1 MANLSGK
8 RRHGKQAKKQQT
20 LDALLG
26 RQFRILV
33 SENIT
38 SLTQPTDTGKNSS
51 PLASRQKV
59 PTPSSSAATRP
70 APAGNVRFMPRGV
83 ARGAPPTA
91 ASDSGDDDD
100 RAGDDD
106 AEPDPPAVAPA
117 SPPRSSAKRKAV
129 VLSDDEHEDE
139 DDVPIATPA
148 RARKQKVVVL
158 DSDSDSDVRPS
169 TAKRRRLARRQSTPS
184 PPGSPGPSTK
194 GRLRS
199 TPTSRSLKSQRE
211 RRMELLRRRRNG
223 ENVTELDQIDEASND
238 EEPQKALYDTDS
250 DLPALDEFDD
260 EDTDSKETLVEPR
273 QTQSSPTKHKDQP
286 VVPEGSDADSLDSFI
301 DDEEGLIGVPDS
313 VEIPLEFTSQAHKPM
328 KALFKDII
336 DWLVQNRINPD
347 FDRENAV
354 YRLAWRKLDDEFR
367 GLASSKFSSAAWNP
381 EFHKS
386 LRARPY
392 MDNYESSMDRSD
404 LFTTC
409 QACNRTGHPATRV
422 IRFSGKP
429 YSQQTLDEIEQS
441 EPDSEDE
448 GPHRD
453 RDENNH
459 LIAGEGKDWM
469 CGAVCASNAETAHDL
484 LHWKHSLKDWVDERL
499 RTQGLMSAKKVEK
512 RQRLSSKKRRKRAD
526 KIVDEWEEKGVV
538 RALYDD
544 FKRTLETARV
554 KPTTG
559 KTKRR
564 R

>member
-26 RQFRILV
+26 K
-33 SENIT
+33 T
-38 SLTQPTDTGKNSS
+38 SS
-51 PLASRQKV
+51 PLPSRQNV
-59 PTPSSSAATRP
+59 PTPSSSAASRP
-70 APAGNVRFMPRGV
+70 AAAGNVRFMPRGV

-91 ASDSGDDDD
+91 ASDSDDDGD
-100 RAGDDD
+100 GAAAAADDD
-106 AEPDPPAVAPA
+106 AKPDPPPVDPA
-117 SPPRSSAKRKAV
+117 SPPRSAAKRKAV
-129 VLSDDEHEDE
+129 VLSDDEGEDEDE
-139 DDVPIATPA
+139 DDVPVATPA
-148 RARKQKVVVL
+148 RARKPKVVVL

-184 PPGSPGPSTK
+184 SPGSPGSSTK

-199 TPTSRSLKSQRE
+199 TPASRSLKSQRE

-223 ENVTELDQIDEASND
+223 EKVTELDQIDEASGD
-238 EEPQKALYDTDS
+238 EEPQRALYDTDS

-260 EDTDSKETLVEPR
+260 EDTDSKETSVEPR
-273 QTQSSPTKHKDQP
+273 QTQSSPTRRKDKPAVQ
-286 VVPEGSDADSLDSFI
+286 EGSDADSLDSFI
-301 DDEEGLIGVPDS
+301 DDEDGLIGAPDS

-328 KALFKDII
+328 KALFRDII

-392 MDNYESSMDRSD
+392 MDNYESPRDTSD

-453 RDENNH
+453 RDENNN
-459 LIAGEGKDWM
+459 LIAEEGKDWL

-512 RQRLSSKKRRKRAD
+512 RERLSSKKRRKRAD

-554 KPTTG
+554 KSTTG

>member
-26 RQFRILV
+26 K
-33 SENIT
+33 S
-38 SLTQPTDTGKNSS
+38 SS
-51 PLASRQKV
+51 PLPSRQKV

-70 APAGNVRFMPRGV
+70 AAASNVKFMPKGV

-91 ASDSGDDDD
+91 ASDSEDD
-100 RAGDDD
+100 GGDD
-106 AEPDPPAVAPA
+106 AEPAPPPVAPA

-129 VLSDDEHEDE
+129 VLSDDDDEDE
-139 DDVPIATPA
+139 DDVPVATPA
-148 RARKQKVVVL
+148 RAPKPKVVVL

-223 ENVTELDQIDEASND
+223 EKVTELDQIDEASGD
-238 EEPQKALYDTDS
+238 EEPHKALYDTDS

-260 EDTDSKETLVEPR
+260 EDTDNNETSAEPR
-273 QTQSSPTKHKDQP
+273 QTQSSPTKRKDKIEA
-286 VVPEGSDADSLDSFI
+286 PEGSDADSLDSFI
-301 DDEEGLIGVPDS
+301 DDEDGLIGAPDS

-328 KALFKDII
+328 KALFRDII

-354 YRLAWRKLDDEFR
+354 SRLAWRKLDDEFR

-392 MDNYESSMDRSD
+392 MDNYESSRDTSD

-429 YSQQTLDEIEQS
+429 YSQRTLDEIEQS

-448 GPHRD
+448 GPRRD
-453 RDENNH
+453 RDENNN
-459 LIAGEGKDWM
+459 LIAGEGKDWL

-512 RQRLSSKKRRKRAD
+512 RERLSSKKRRKRAD

-544 FKRTLETARV
+544 FKRTLEMARV
-554 KPTTG
+554 KSTSG